1 MSKVDI
7 ILAVIF
13 LIGAYSG
20 YKDGFLM
27 TLFSILAIIL
37 GVLGGF
43 KLMGLAMIYLQDHF
57 HADKTTLTYIS
68 FFVVFIII
76 VIVVMLIGRILKGTL
91 EKTLLGTMDKS
102 LGACLGI
109 FKMAFLISIIIWI
122 ADSLKLS
129 PPEAW
134 TSNSWI
140 YPLTAQ
146 IAPAT
151 SSWVGSFI
159 PFFKE
164 IFHAY

>member
-1 MSKVDI
+1 MSKIDI
-7 ILAVIF
+7 VLAVIF
-13 LIGAYSG
+13 LVGAYSG

-27 TLFSILAIIL
+27 SLFSILAIIL

-43 KLMGLAMIYLQDHF
+43 KLMGIAMIYLQDHF
-57 HADKTTLTYIS
+57 HADKNTLPYIS

-76 VIVVMLIGRILKGTL
+76 VISVMLIGRILKSTL
-91 EKTLLGTMDKS
+91 DKTLLGTVDKS

-109 FKMAFLISIIIWI
+109 FKMAFIISIMIWI
-122 ADSLKLS
+122 ADSLKFS
-129 PPEAW
+129 PPETW
-134 TSNSWI
+134 IENSWM
-140 YPLTAQ
+140 YPMTAQ

-164 IFHAY
+164 IFQAY

>member
-27 TLFSILAIIL
+27 SLFSILAIIL

-43 KLMGLAMIYLQDHF
+43 KLMGIAMIYLQDHF
-57 HADKTTLTYIS
+57 HADKSTLPYIS

-76 VIVVMLIGRILKGTL
+76 VVVVILIGRILKSAL
-91 EKTLLGTMDKS
+91 DKTLLGTMDKS

-134 TSNSWI
+134 TSESWI
-140 YPLTAQ
+140 YPLTAKM
-146 IAPAT
+146 APSISA
-151 SSWVGSFI
+151 WVGSFI

-164 IFHAY
+164 IFHTY